1 MLSTAGAAFR
11 QLCRLERYR
20 SAAVDCQTDGGLLL
34 TARIFHP
41 IVGWADFGA
50 LFPFSRHRSS
60 GRSNND
66 QQPSKAKL
74 ASLRRPGA
82 PRCHRGRR
90 RLRSCHCCC
99 NNYSNSRRCRMSL
112 LQSAGYLVTIC
123 SSTRVGGYLSLQR
136 PLWPRRTC
144 RLRLMIGT
152 LQCWKKVLAP
162 KLLATWRVPHSADQ
176 PDLQIWHCRVC
187 GPFTTGKWSRLK
199 RRTVDTGVCIA
210 SCRIELGSNVPK
222 SKSCRHNAAWRTR

>member
-82 PRCHRGRR
+82 STSLSSGSSQASQLPLLLQQLQQQPALPDVATAVCWLPCDHLLFYSGRR
-90 RLRSCHCCC
+90 LP
-99 NNYSNSRRCRMSL
+99 L
-112 LQSAGYLVTIC
+112 TAAAVVTAANF
-123 SSTRVGGYLSLQR
+123 
-136 PLWPRRTC
+136 C

-152 LQCWKKVLAP
+152 LQC
-162 KLLATWRVPHSADQ
+162 
-176 PDLQIWHCRVC
+176 
-187 GPFTTGKWSRLK
+187 
-199 RRTVDTGVCIA
+199 
-210 SCRIELGSNVPK
+210 
-222 SKSCRHNAAWRTR
+222 